1 MRSSDGFPL
10 TIQAIES
17 TQVSLVEVP
26 PLTVQ
31 ANKSAQVYLVKDPL
45 TEISNLLC
53 FVKGMLEDQSESSHV
68 LALFIDR
75 DERDL

>member
-1 MRSSDGFPL
+1 MRSSNGFPL
-10 TIQAIES
+10 TVQAIEP

-31 ANKSAQVYLVKDPL
+31 ADKSAHVYLVETPL
-45 TEISNLLC
+45 TEVSNLLC